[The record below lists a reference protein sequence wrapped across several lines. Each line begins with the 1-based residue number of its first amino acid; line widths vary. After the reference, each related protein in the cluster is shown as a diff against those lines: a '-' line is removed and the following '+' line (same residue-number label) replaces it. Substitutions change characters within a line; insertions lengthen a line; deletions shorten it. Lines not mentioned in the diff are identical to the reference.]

1 MIQDCHTLLVVHLS
15 SHSAI
20 ALTASLINLTAEYYL
35 NEKTNLFTLLT
46 IMCSSLLCI
55 SLWLSTSL
63 HLFPVQVTPMLS
75 PADHISHSFCLTLHF
90 PCVCVCVFGGGGV
103 LMVKS
108 TTKMSLPVNSDYLSL
123 EKIARYRHACSNGS
137 PYATNKPID
146 IKPRGRR
153 W

>member
-1 MIQDCHTLLVVHLS
+1 M
-15 SHSAI
+15 
-20 ALTASLINLTAEYYL
+20 TASLINVTAEYYL
-35 NEKTNLFTLLT
+35 KEKMNVFTRLT
-46 IMCSSLLCI
+46 VTCSSLL
-55 SLWLSTSL
+55 
-63 HLFPVQVTPMLS
+63 HLS
-75 PADHISHSFCLTLHF
+75 PSLSCSSHSHAEPCRPHLTLLLSHSSF
-90 PCVCVCVFGGGGV
+90 AFTQLCKRVCVCVFGGGV

-108 TTKMSLPVNSDYLSL
+108 TIKMSLPVNSDCLSL